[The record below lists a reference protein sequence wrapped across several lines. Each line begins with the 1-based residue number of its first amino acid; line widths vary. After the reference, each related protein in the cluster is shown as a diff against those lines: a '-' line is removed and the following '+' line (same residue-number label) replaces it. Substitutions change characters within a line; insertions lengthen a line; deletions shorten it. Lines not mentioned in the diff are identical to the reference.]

1 MVSGYRIGHY
11 RSSCF
16 GFFAEDWRTVAVVD
30 RVCFAHNRV
39 APWNDPANQ
48 LGDVMSTL
56 EKFLMGLI
64 GLAVVAII
72 FRGGGSAANNI
83 LGGLAG
89 FNERTFGT
97 FLRA

>member
-1 MVSGYRIGHY
+1 
-11 RSSCF
+11 
-16 GFFAEDWRTVAVVD
+16 
-30 RVCFAHNRV
+30 
-39 APWNDPANQ
+39 
-48 LGDVMSTL
+48 MSTL